1 MPPFLLVLSRSFD
14 FEGRSARREFW
25 WFTAIDLL
33 LLVLLSILDALSG
46 TLDLSW
52 GFGLLGGC
60 YFLLTLPARL
70 SLVVRRLHD
79 LGQSGW
85 WALLQLVPIVNL
97 GMYLAIGLWRGT
109 AGENRYGLPGGA
121 AAS

>member
-14 FEGRSARREFW
+14 FDGRSARREFW
-25 WFTAIDLL
+25 WFTVVDLL

-79 LGQSGW
+79 QGQSG
-85 WALLQLVPIVNL
+85 
-97 GMYLAIGLWRGT
+97 
-109 AGENRYGLPGGA
+109 A
-121 AAS
+121 AAACSHRQPRVVPGDRPVARGAGREPLRAAERVAA